1 MNNAAT
7 PILPY
12 RYDGSKISLKG
23 QPSDEAMG
31 TLDKLTKR
39 KDSGVEVPS
48 TSKETTQKAT
58 RKRGIEVPNAR
69 RLILRDVGYPFRVK
83 GDPKPMGLEIDSLEL
98 FADYAREQ
106 WMGTFVQEG
115 TYLFDRYIMPDYAF
129 QVQVV
134 EPEEAVVSK
143 STEII
148 LQSQA
153 ETTSAIKA
161 RTVSLSEVIGHEA
174 VKQKCKIILEY
185 LRYPL
190 KFGEWAPRAVLFH
203 GLPGTGKTMT
213 ARAVANEADAK
224 IFLVK
229 ASDLIGVHVG
239 DGGRRI
245 SALFEEARKQS
256 PSIIFIDELDAI
268 GLARSFQSIR
278 GDVSEVVTALLGE
291 LDQTSEE
298 SGVVVIGATNALPL
312 IDPAIKNR
320 FDTVF
325 EFLLP
330 TLEERFSIL
339 QMYAERLPIKIEANL
354 HEIAQRTEGLSGRD
368 LRDRI
373 LKESLHTA
381 ITEGT
386 PTITPEIIKKVMDTI
401 QTKERPTYTI

>member
-1 MNNAAT
+1 M
-7 PILPY
+7 
-12 RYDGSKISLKG
+12 
-23 QPSDEAMG
+23 E

-39 KDSGVEVPS
+39 KDSTIEVPS
-48 TSKETTQKAT
+48 TSKESAQKSI
-58 RKRGIEVPNAR
+58 RKRGAEVPSAR
-69 RLILRDVGYPFRVK
+69 KLVLRDIGYPFRAK

-106 WMGTFVQEG
+106 WMGTHVQQG
-115 TYLFDRYIMPDYAF
+115 TYLFDRYVMPDYAF
-129 QVQVV
+129 QVLEV
-134 EPEEAVVSK
+134 EPEESVVSK
-143 STEII
+143 KTEI
-148 LQSQA
+148 LLLSPSG
-153 ETTSAIKA
+153 TTSDVKA
-161 RTVSLSEVIGHEA
+161 RPVTLEEVIGHEP

-185 LRYPL
+185 LRHPS

-213 ARAVANEADAK
+213 AQALANEADAR
-224 IFLVK
+224 IFLAK

-245 SALFEEARKQS
+245 SALFEDARKSS

-291 LDQTSEE
+291 LDLTTEE

-325 EFLLP
+325 EFSLP
-330 TLEERFSIL
+330 TLEERYSIL
-339 QMYAERLPIKIEANL
+339 RLYAGRLPINLEADL
-354 HEIAQRTEGLSGRD
+354 YEIARKTEGLSGRD

-381 ITEGT
+381 ITKGSA
-386 PTITPEIIKKVMDTI
+386 TITSEIIHEVLDKLQSSD
-401 QTKERPTYTI
+401 RPIYTI

>member
-1 MNNAAT
+1 
-7 PILPY
+7 L
-12 RYDGSKISLKG
+12 
-23 QPSDEAMG
+23 DEDVE

-39 KDSGVEVPS
+39 KDSSVEVPT
-48 TSKETTQKAT
+48 TSKEAAQKST
-58 RKRGIEVPNAR
+58 RKRGIEVPSAR
-69 RLILRDVGYPFRVK
+69 KLVLRDVGYPFRVK
-83 GDPKPMGLEIDSLEL
+83 GDPKPMGLEVDSLEL

-106 WMGTFVQEG
+106 WMGTFVQQG

-129 QVQVV
+129 QVQEV
-134 EPEEAVVSK
+134 EPEESVVSK
-143 STEII
+143 STKII
-148 LQSQA
+148 LQSP
-153 ETTSAIKA
+153 TGSTSDVKI
-161 RTVSLSEVIGHEA
+161 RSVTLDDVIGHEP

-185 LRYPL
+185 LRQPSR
-190 KFGEWAPRAVLFH
+190 FGEWAPRAVLFH

-213 ARAVANEADAK
+213 AQAVAHEADAK
-224 IFLVK
+224 IFLAK
-229 ASDLIGVHVG
+229 APDLIGVHVG

-245 SALFEEARKQS
+245 SALFDDARKHS

-325 EFLLP
+325 EFPLP
-330 TLEERFSIL
+330 TVEERYDIL
-339 QMYAERLPIKIEANL
+339 RLYAQRLPLKLEADL
-354 HEIAQRTEGLSGRD
+354 KVIARRTDGLSGRD

-381 ITEGT
+381 ITEGVT
-386 PTITPEIIKKVMDTI
+386 TITSEIVHRVLDKI
-401 QTKERPTYTI
+401 QPKSRPTYTI

>member
-1 MNNAAT
+1 MVKSVET
-7 PILPY
+7 P
-12 RYDGSKISLKG
+12 
-23 QPSDEAMG
+23 
-31 TLDKLTKR
+31 DKLTKR
-39 KDSGVEVPS
+39 KDSSVEVPI
-48 TSKETTQKAT
+48 TSKETAQKST
-58 RKRGIEVPNAR
+58 RKRGIEVPSAR
-69 RLILRDVGYPFRVK
+69 KLVLRDVGYPFRVK
-83 GDPKPMGLEIDSLEL
+83 GDPKPMGLEVDSLEL

-106 WMGTFVQEG
+106 WMGTFVQKG

-129 QVQVV
+129 QVQEV
-134 EPEEAVVSK
+134 EPEESVVSK
-143 STEII
+143 STKII
-148 LQSQA
+148 LQSPTGSISDVKTRSVKL
-153 ETTSAIKA
+153 ED
-161 RTVSLSEVIGHEA
+161 VIGHEQ

-185 LRYPL
+185 LRQPSR
-190 KFGEWAPRAVLFH
+190 FGEWAPRAVLFH

-213 ARAVANEADAK
+213 AQAVANEAHAR
-224 IFLVK
+224 IFLAK

-245 SALFEEARKQS
+245 SALFDDARKHS

-325 EFLLP
+325 EFSLP
-330 TLEERFSIL
+330 SVEERYDIL
-339 QMYAERLPIKIEANL
+339 QLYAERLPLKIEVDL
-354 HEIAQRTEGLSGRD
+354 KEIAKRTEGLSGRD

-373 LKESLHTA
+373 LKESLHIA
-381 ITEGT
+381 ITDGVS
-386 PTITPEIIKKVMDTI
+386 TITSEIVHRVLDKI
-401 QTKERPTYTI
+401 QPKSRPTYTI

>member
-1 MNNAAT
+1 M
-7 PILPY
+7 
-12 RYDGSKISLKG
+12 
-23 QPSDEAMG
+23 DEDLE

-39 KDSGVEVPS
+39 KDSSVEVPT
-48 TSKETTQKAT
+48 TSKETAQKSP
-58 RKRGIEVPNAR
+58 RKRGIEVPSAR
-69 RLILRDVGYPFRVK
+69 KLVLRDVGYPFRVK
-83 GDPKPMGLEIDSLEL
+83 GDPKPMGLEVDSLEL

-106 WMGTFVQEG
+106 WMGTFVQQG

-129 QVQVV
+129 QVQEV
-134 EPEEAVVSK
+134 EPEESVVSK
-143 STEII
+143 STKII
-148 LQSQA
+148 LQSP
-153 ETTSAIKA
+153 TGSTSDVKI
-161 RTVSLSEVIGHEA
+161 RSVTLDDVIGHEP

-185 LRYPL
+185 LRQPSR
-190 KFGEWAPRAVLFH
+190 FGEWAPRAVLFH

-213 ARAVANEADAK
+213 AQAVAHEADAK
-224 IFLVK
+224 IFLAK
-229 ASDLIGVHVG
+229 APDLIGVHVG

-245 SALFEEARKQS
+245 SALFDDARKHS

-325 EFLLP
+325 EFPLP
-330 TLEERFSIL
+330 TVEERYDIL
-339 QMYAERLPIKIEANL
+339 RLYAQRLPLKLEADL
-354 HEIAQRTEGLSGRD
+354 KVIARRTDGLSGRD

-381 ITEGT
+381 ITEGVT
-386 PTITPEIIKKVMDTI
+386 TITSEIVHRVLDKI
-401 QTKERPTYTI
+401 QPKSRPTYTI